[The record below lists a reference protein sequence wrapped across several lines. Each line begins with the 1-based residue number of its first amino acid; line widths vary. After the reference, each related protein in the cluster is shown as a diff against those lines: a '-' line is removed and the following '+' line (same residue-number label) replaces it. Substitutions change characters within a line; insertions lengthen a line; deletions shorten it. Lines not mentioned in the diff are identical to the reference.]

1 MNKHPNQPCGPGKGT
16 IFPGPFSQ
24 LSKGKIDEKQLFKFF
39 SSFFL
44 FFFILFIYL
53 FIYFFCRGPIQ
64 NKYSQTACLIG
75 NENNFN
81 ESYGE
86 HNVYSFYQD

>member
-39 SSFFL
+39 SSFFS
-44 FFFILFIYL
+44 FSFYLFIYL
-53 FIYFFCRGPIQ
+53 FIFAEGQFKI
-64 NKYSQTACLIG
+64 NIHKL
-75 NENNFN
+75 
-81 ESYGE
+81 
-86 HNVYSFYQD
+86 HV